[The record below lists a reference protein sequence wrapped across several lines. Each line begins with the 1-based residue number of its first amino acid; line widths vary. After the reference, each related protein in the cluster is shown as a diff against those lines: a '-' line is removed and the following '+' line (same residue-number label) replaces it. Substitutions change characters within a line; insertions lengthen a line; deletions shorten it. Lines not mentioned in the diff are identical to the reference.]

1 MARPLR
7 IEYADAVYH
16 VTSRGNAQQDIVH
29 DDGDRNTF
37 FDVLKSARDRFN
49 VVIHAYCLMDNHYHL
64 LVETP
69 DANLS
74 KFMRHLN
81 GVYTQR
87 YNADYR
93 QSGHL
98 FQGRYKA
105 ILVQRDLYLSE
116 LSRYIVLNP
125 VRAGMVKSAKD
136 WPWSSYRATAGLS
149 VGFSWLS
156 SDWILSTFAV
166 KKSKAVRLYRQF
178 VSNGIKQAKPW
189 DNLKNQIFYGDQ
201 EFVDRM
207 QKQVSEDKDLSE
219 IPSSQKRAKVR
230 TLSDYDEKSKNRNMA
245 ICKAYASGGYSMK
258 QVGEYF
264 GLHYSRVSRIISEA
278 NNKT

>member
-7 IEYADAVYH
+7 IEYPGAVYH

-29 DDGDRNTF
+29 DDGDRSTF
-37 FDVLKSARDRFN
+37 FDVLKSARNRFN

-87 YNADYR
+87 YNADYC
-93 QSGHL
+93 QNGHL

-116 LSRYIVLNP
+116 LARYIVLNP
-125 VRAGMVKSAKD
+125 VRAGMVKAAKD
-136 WPWSSYRATAGLS
+136 WRWSSYRATAGLS
-149 VGFSWLS
+149 EGFSWLS
-156 SDWILSTFAV
+156 SDWLLSTFAV
-166 KKSKAVRLYRQF
+166 KKSEAVRLYRRF
-178 VSNGIKQAKPW
+178 VSDGKKQAKPW
-189 DNLKNQIFYGDQ
+189 INLKNQIYFGDQ
-201 EFVDRM
+201 EFVDKMR
-207 QKQVSEDKDLSE
+207 KQVSKGKNLSE
-219 IPSSQKRAKVR
+219 IPSSQKRGKVK
-230 TLSDYDEKSKNRNMA
+230 TLSEYEEKSKNRNMA

-258 QVGEYF
+258 QVGDYF
-264 GLHYSRVSRIISEA
+264 KLHYSWVSRIVSDA
-278 NNKT
+278 KSKT